1 MIQRIQTVFFALVV
15 IFQLIFAFGTLAYFM
30 QSNDSDAY
38 SLYKVVN
45 GKGEVLRSQILG
57 GIVNGL
63 SILLSAIIIFMYK
76 NRPLQVKLGQ
86 LNLLLLAAVIT
97 IVFLDLDKYAK
108 TFGENVEPSY
118 TLLMVLPILS
128 LIANYLG
135 IRFVKKDEALVRAAD
150 RLR

>member
-30 QSNDSDAY
+30 QSNDSIAY
-38 SLYKVVN
+38 SLYKVGN